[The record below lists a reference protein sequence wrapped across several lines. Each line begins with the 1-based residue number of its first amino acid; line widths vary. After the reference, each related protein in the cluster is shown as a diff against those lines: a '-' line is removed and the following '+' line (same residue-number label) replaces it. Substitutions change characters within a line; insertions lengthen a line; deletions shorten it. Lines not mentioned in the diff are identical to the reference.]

1 MVSSDNSLFFV
12 GQRPIFRQA
21 MPLFQACAPM
31 TRPGSVARIVG
42 VAKDLSIVRISWLC
56 LCQKSTNKIG
66 DRFHHSH
73 PLNQPPLFL
82 QALFLLCFK
91 LIDPQLNLKHLT
103 ALGFPTTPVDVRG
116 SSLGCWETTEVAGA
130 TTVAPQFLRG
140 APRLARFAR
149 FYGHRP
155 FFHLALQLFFGG
167 VLRSHF
173 FEISHGDLNPGWNG
187 MFCLEYLT

>member
-1 MVSSDNSLFFV
+1 
-12 GQRPIFRQA
+12 

-66 DRFHHSH
+66 DRFH
-73 PLNQPPLFL
+73 PLNQPPLI
-82 QALFLLCFK
+82 LCKPFFVVVVQVDQP
-91 LIDPQLNLKHLT
+91 INLKHL
-103 ALGFPTTPVDVRG
+103 GFSHHARRRSWKFSRMLRNDG
-116 SSLGCWETTEVAGA
+116 SSRSNNGCTSIKH
-130 TTVAPQFLRG
+130 G

-149 FYGHRP
+149 FFGHGP
-155 FFHLALQLFFGG
+155 FFFHHGPTKIPSSCVCGG

-173 FEISHGDLNPGWNG
+173 
-187 MFCLEYLT
+187 